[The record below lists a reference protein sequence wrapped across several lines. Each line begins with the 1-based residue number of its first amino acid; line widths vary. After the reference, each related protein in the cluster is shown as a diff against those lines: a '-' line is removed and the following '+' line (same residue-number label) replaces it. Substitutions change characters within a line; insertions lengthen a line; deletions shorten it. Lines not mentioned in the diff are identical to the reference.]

1 MNIGLEYIEYAL
13 TFNLFE
19 LHRPLQLG
27 YLVNASAN
35 EDNFQLRF
43 TPPGLPDT
51 IVIEGTLDKLRVYL
65 RDPDDPQLFYPGFAY
80 LVKNHVFL
88 FTDTNI
94 DEWFTE
100 QFAEF
105 GCVTDWRHK
114 GMTPCWIPIER
125 FWGHQHQL
133 GCYTV
138 VLETADFFGH
148 RVLRNAK
155 YGRVVDPS
163 TIIHSG
169 KLRITR

>member
-80 LVKNHVFL
+80 LVKDHVFL
-88 FTDTNI
+88 FTDTDI

-125 FWGHQHQL
+125 FWGTNINSVVIRLFWKPLTSLGIVYYVARNTVASWTHQ
-133 GCYTV
+133 
-138 VLETADFFGH
+138 
-148 RVLRNAK
+148 R
-155 YGRVVDPS
+155 
-163 TIIHSG
+163 
-169 KLRITR
+169 